1 VRVLLVVGGC
11 FCTPPQRAFQRRQQ
25 EQLEAQELAQRL
37 ALEQRRVDATALQMR
52 EYASAVRAARA
63 SGVDEG
69 EEAAAAADP
78 WDSASPKE
86 LDDSAGGAADP
97 WDMMGSPN
105 PLSAALTPLA
115 PEPEPEPEPERER
128 EQESVSV
135 PPAPHS
141 SPHADGSISSMDP
154 WEAED
159 GDALSLEPLG

>member
-105 PLSAALTPLA
+105 PLSAAPTPLA
-115 PEPEPEPEPERER
+115 PEPELEPERER
-128 EQESVSV
+128 EQESV

>member
-1 VRVLLVVGGC
+1 VRVLVLVGGW

-25 EQLEAQELAQRL
+25 EQLEAKELAQRL

-63 SGVDEG
+63 SGGGGGGDEG
-69 EEAAAAADP
+69 EAAAAADP

-105 PLSAALTPLA
+105 PLSAAPTPLA
-115 PEPEPEPEPERER
+115 PEPEPEPERER
-128 EQESVSV
+128 EQESV

>member
-69 EEAAAAADP
+69 EEAAAAA
-78 WDSASPKE
+78 
-86 LDDSAGGAADP
+86 
-97 WDMMGSPN
+97 
-105 PLSAALTPLA
+105 
-115 PEPEPEPEPERER
+115 
-128 EQESVSV
+128 
-135 PPAPHS
+135 PPTH
-141 SPHADGSISSMDP
+141 GI
-154 WEAED
+154 
-159 GDALSLEPLG
+159 

>member
-105 PLSAALTPLA
+105 PLSAAPTPLA
-115 PEPEPEPEPERER
+115 PEPEPEPERER
-128 EQESVSV
+128 EQESV

>member
-78 WDSASPKE
+78 WDRASPKE

-105 PLSAALTPLA
+105 PLSAAPTPLA
-115 PEPEPEPEPERER
+115 PEPEPEPERER
-128 EQESVSV
+128 EQESV